1 MSKLDD
7 ARNINIKLS
16 NEVTKIEDKTWD
28 VQQEIR
34 RKKQRLRPEIDAKLR
49 ARIDE
54 DIRPEVEAEVRQQIK
69 KELEPEVRKQAEA
82 EVTAELIELISDEE
96 LKNQIKE
103 EFDPESIKQVMQAKK
118 KLLAEFE
125 KKLSENSEEK

>member
-7 ARNINIKLS
+7 ARKENTKLC
-16 NEVTKIEDKTWD
+16 NEVIRIEDKTWD

-34 RKKQRLRPEIDAKLR
+34 RKKQRLGPEIDAKLR

-82 EVTAELIELISDEE
+82 EVTAELIELITDEKLRDQMNRKFGSE
-96 LKNQIKE
+96 AV
-103 EFDPESIKQVMQAKK
+103 KQAEQAKK
-118 KLLAEFE
+118 KLLAEVE
-125 KKLSENSEEK
+125 KRSSENSKEK

>member
-1 MSKLDD
+1 MSELDK
-7 ARNINIKLS
+7 AHKENMKLS
-16 NEVTKIEDKTWD
+16 NEVTMIEDKTWD

-96 LKNQIKE
+96 LRNQIKE
-103 EFDPESIKQVMQAKK
+103 EFDPESIKQAMQAKK

>member
-7 ARNINIKLS
+7 ARKENMKLS

-34 RKKQRLRPEIDAKLR
+34 RKKQRLKPEIEAKLR

-54 DIRPEVEAEVRQQIK
+54 DIRPEVETEVRQQIK
-69 KELEPEVRKQAEA
+69 KELEPEVRKQAEE

-96 LKNQIKE
+96 LRNQIKE
-103 EFDPESIKQVMQAKK
+103 EFDPESVKQARQAKQ
-118 KLLAEFE
+118 KLIAELE
-125 KKLSENSEEK
+125 KKISESSKEK